1 MTPEEQQELERL
13 CQAVIHEQDPATLS
27 ELVAELNTLLERKKR
42 KDNASTCKE
51 SSDARIA

>member
-27 ELVAELNTLLERKKR
+27 ELVAELNTLLERKER